1 MTLETIAA
9 SEIEVLTT
17 LRQRVQELSGKI
29 SEDKF
34 FQIPTGFNNS
44 IAWNVG
50 HIFVTQQLLC
60 YKLSG
65 LPMQVTDELAD
76 MLKKGSSPADWTRPL
91 SREELTEPLVSLAAQ
106 FQEDYHSG
114 RFKEFTPYT
123 TSAGIELKSLKMAF
137 SFNLFHE
144 GLHLGYIMAQ
154 LRSL

>member
-50 HIFVTQQLLC
+50 PC
-60 YKLSG
+60 
-65 LPMQVTDELAD
+65 
-76 MLKKGSSPADWTRPL
+76 
-91 SREELTEPLVSLAAQ
+91 SRTGVM
-106 FQEDYHSG
+106 
-114 RFKEFTPYT
+114 
-123 TSAGIELKSLKMAF
+123 SLKTMPGFGKSGTSLISAWICAPMSSLITGF
-137 SFNLFHE
+137 IPQ
-144 GLHLGYIMAQ
+144 LGAAWITGGGTFWG
-154 LRSL
+154 